1 MNMAVYFDTSIF
13 LEMGKRISKYK
24 KELKLLLQD
33 LGERKIRIYT
43 SALTVQ
49 EVSVA
54 AHRKGAIPRDT
65 IADVKSIARIYTLTK
80 EVALTAAKREA
91 ELKDIAEEEESKRDP
106 SKPLTEQQKI
116 DRICE
121 NRRRKWDC
129 FHIATAQ
136 KLGCDTLYSTDGGM
150 IKRKKQMNL
159 KDLDIIPPP
168 EGLRTVRGPL
178 LIGVLDEP
186 KKRTSKGRK

>member
-1 MNMAVYFDTSIF
+1 
-13 LEMGKRISKYK
+13 MGKRKSKYK

-54 AHRKGAIPRDT
+54 AHRRGAIPRDT
-65 IADVKSIARIYTLTK
+65 IADVKGIARIYTLTK

-91 ELKDIAEEEESKRDP
+91 ELKDNEEEKENKRDP
-106 SKPLTEQQKI
+106 SKPLTEQQRI

-136 KLGCDTLYSTDGGM
+136 MLGCDTLYSTDGGM
-150 IKRKKQMNL
+150 QKRKRQMNL
-159 KDLDIIPPP
+159 RDLDIIPPP
-168 EGLRTVRGPL
+168 EGLRKVSGPL
-178 LIGVLDEP
+178 LTGVPDDP
-186 KKRTSKGRK
+186 KTRSSKKRKR

>member
-1 MNMAVYFDTSIF
+1 MAVYFDTSIF
-13 LEMGKRISKYK
+13 VEMGKRNSKYK
-24 KELKLLLQD
+24 KRLKVLLQD
-33 LGERKIRIYT
+33 LGERRIRIYT

-65 IADVKSIARIYTLTK
+65 IADVRDIARIYTVTK

-106 SKPLTEQQKI
+106 TKPPTEQQKI

-150 IKRKKQMNL
+150 QKRKKQMNL
-159 KDLDIIPPP
+159 KDLEIIEPPV
-168 EGLRTVRGPL
+168 GLRTVTGSL
-178 LIGVLDEP
+178 FTGVPDEATKRST
-186 KKRTSKGRK
+186 KKRKR

>member
-1 MNMAVYFDTSIF
+1 MAVYFDTSIF
-13 LEMGKRISKYK
+13 LEMGKRTSKYK
-24 KELKLLLQD
+24 RELKLLLQD

-65 IADVKSIARIYTLTK
+65 IADVKSIARIYTVTK

-91 ELKDIAEEEESKRDP
+91 ELKDIAEEKENRRDP
-106 SKPLTEQQKI
+106 SKSLTEQQRI

-136 KLGCDTLYSTDGGM
+136 KLGCDTLYSTDGDM
-150 IKRKKQMNL
+150 QKRKKQMNL

-168 EGLRTVRGPL
+168 EGLRTVKGPL
-178 LIGVLDEP
+178 ITGVPDEP
-186 KKRTSKGRK
+186 KTRTNKKGKR

>member
-1 MNMAVYFDTSIF
+1 MAVYFDTSIF
-13 LEMGKRISKYK
+13 IEMGKRNSKYK
-24 KELKLLLQD
+24 RRLKTLLQD
-33 LGERKIRIYT
+33 LSERRIRIYT
-43 SALTVQ
+43 SVVTVQ

-65 IADVKSIARIYTLTK
+65 IADVKDLARIYTVTK

-91 ELKDIAEEEESKRDP
+91 ELKDISEAEESKRDP
-106 SKPLTEQQKI
+106 SKPPTEQQKI
-116 DRICE
+116 DRACE

-150 IKRKKQMNL
+150 LKRKRQMNL
-159 KDLDIIPPP
+159 KDLDIIEPP
-168 EGLRTVRGPL
+168 EGLRTVSGPL
-178 LIGVLDEP
+178 LTGVPHDP
-186 KKRTSKGRK
+186 KTRSSKKSKK